1 MKSWLHKLLR
11 YLFLPN
17 RGVKPEVIESELG
30 KALVVKNRT
39 NGAVKAKRVKR
50 VK

>member
-1 MKSWLHKLLR
+1 MKSWLHRLLR

-17 RGVKPEVIESELG
+17 RGVKPEAINTELG
-30 KALVVKNRT
+30 KTLVIKNRT
-39 NGAVKAKRVKR
+39 NGAAKVKRVKR